1 MQGRPLQLMTTH
13 DPVVSLRMMTFVIER
28 LDETTRSNHDGL
40 VVRRSLHLKGTDLPE
55 QKSLLLHSLGE
66 VLLDGAHYSFRTYNE
81 ADFGFGVAALP
92 MTSMRFGF
100 LRMCIV
106 AAASS
111 RMRT

>member
-1 MQGRPLQLMTTH
+1 
-13 DPVVSLRMMTFVIER
+13 
-28 LDETTRSNHDGL
+28 
-40 VVRRSLHLKGTDLPE
+40 
-55 QKSLLLHSLGE
+55 
-66 VLLDGAHYSFRTYNE
+66 
-81 ADFGFGVAALP
+81 LP